1 MQTVQEPTNKFS
13 VKPFSK
19 GLQGCGGA
27 VCRGQTLPKATAP
40 TEPAGETSVPTIAAG
55 ALQPF

>member
-1 MQTVQEPTNKFS
+1 MFKVESGKWKVEIQTVQKPTNKFS

-19 GLQGCGGA
+19 GLQGCGD
-27 VCRGQTLPKATAP
+27 
-40 TEPAGETSVPTIAAG
+40 SVPTIAAG

>member
-1 MQTVQEPTNKFS
+1 MQKPTIKFS
-13 VKPFSK
+13 LKPSSK